1 MKEFGLLTDLYVKSW
16 NVFRNR
22 TNLRTIG
29 GWLAAII
36 ILSGIVVNM
45 PVQSQWLPDWRTEE
59 YVQTGIEQVYNYELD
74 EARAT
79 FQKIVDMY
87 PKHPGG
93 HFFVAMVDWMRILV
107 NLEDE
112 SLDDRF
118 FDQLEKV
125 IDLSDDILKQR
136 SHDISALFFKG
147 GAIGFRGRLR
157 AHRGSWVRAAND
169 GRRALPIVRRAEQLS
184 PDNADILLGKGI
196 YNYYASVIPDMFPW
210 VKPFL
215 IFFPKGDKEEGL
227 EQLRMA
233 SQGARY
239 AGVEATYFL
248 MQILYFNEKKYRE
261 GFELSRKLYSRFP
274 QNPLFQRYYGRFNVA
289 LGRWDD
295 AYETFLSVIERYN
308 NGQNGYHLP
317 AVREA
322 EYYVAQ
328 YLFNNNY
335 LEEALDHYSS
345 VLEYSEKI
353 GSDVQS
359 GFVILATLRKGM
371 IYDAM
376 DEREKALEYYRKVR
390 SMDDYQGSRTLA
402 DRYIESPYSKGSVV
416 REINPN
422 LLSP

>member
-1 MKEFGLLTDLYVKSW
+1 MKEFGQLRDIYVKNW
-16 NVFRNR
+16 NGFRNK
-22 TNLRTIG
+22 TNSALIG
-29 GWLAAII
+29 GMITTII
-36 ILSGIVVNM
+36 ILFGIIYT
-45 PVQSQWLPDWRTEE
+45 PVKAQWLPDWRTEE
-59 YVQTGIEQVYNYELD
+59 YVQQGIEQVYNYEL
-74 EARAT
+74 EPARAS
-79 FQKIVDMY
+79 FQKIVDRY
-87 PKHPGG
+87 PEHPGG
-93 HFFVAMVDWMRILV
+93 HFFVAMIDWMQILV
-107 NLEDE
+107 NMEDE

-118 FDQLEKV
+118 FEQLETV
-125 IDLSDDILKQR
+125 IELSDNILKKR

-169 GRRALPIVRRAEQLS
+169 GRRALPIVRRAEKLS

-196 YNYYASVIPDMFPW
+196 YNYYASVIPDKFPW

-227 EQLRMA
+227 DQLRTA
-233 SQGARY
+233 SQNARY
-239 AGVEATYFL
+239 AGIEASYFL

-261 GFELSRKLYSRFP
+261 GYELARDLHSRFP
-274 QNPLFQRYYGRFNVA
+274 RNPLFQRYYGRFNVA

-295 AYETFLSVIERYN
+295 AYETFSSVIERYN
-308 NGQNGYHLP
+308 NGQKGYYLP

-328 YLFNNNY
+328 YLFNNNS
-335 LEEALDHYSS
+335 LEEALDHYAS
-345 VLEYSEKI
+345 VLEYSNRL

-371 IYDAM
+371 IYDALE
-376 DEREKALEYYRKVR
+376 ERGKALEYYRKVR
-390 SMDDYQGSRTLA
+390 SMDDYQGSHNLA
-402 DRYIESPYSKGSVV
+402 ERYIESPYNRGNVV
-416 REINPN
+416 REVTPS

>member
-1 MKEFGLLTDLYVKSW
+1 MKECGQLTDIYVKSW
-16 NVFRNR
+16 NVFQNR
-22 TNLRTIG
+22 FGIG

-36 ILSGIVVNM
+36 LLSGIM
-45 PVQSQWLPDWRTEE
+45 ITPVRSQWLPDWRTEE
-59 YVQTGIEQVYNYELD
+59 YVQQGIEQVYNYELE
-74 EARAT
+74 EARES
-79 FQKIVDMY
+79 FQKVVDKY
-87 PKHPGG
+87 PEHPGG
-93 HFFVAMVDWMRILV
+93 HFFVAMVDWMKILV
-107 NLEDE
+107 NIEDE

-118 FDQLEKV
+118 FEQLETV
-125 IDLSDDILKQR
+125 IDLSDKILRRR

-157 AHRGSWVRAAND
+157 AHRGAWVRAAND
-169 GRRALPIVRRAEQLS
+169 GRRALPIVRKAEQLL

-196 YNYYASVIPDMFPW
+196 YNYYAAVIPDMFPW

-215 IFFPKGDKEEGL
+215 IFFPRGDKEEGI
-227 EQLRMA
+227 EQLRIA

-239 AGVEATYFL
+239 AGIEASYFL

-261 GFELSRKLYSRFP
+261 GYQISRELYSRFP

-308 NGQNGYHLP
+308 NGDRGYHLP

-322 EYYVAQ
+322 KYYVAQ

-335 LEEALDHYSS
+335 LEEALENYNA
-345 VLEYSEKI
+345 VLEYSDKM

-359 GFVILATLRKGM
+359 GFAILATLRKGM
-371 IYDAM
+371 IYDALG
-376 DEREKALEYYRKVR
+376 EREKALELYRKVR
-390 SMDDYQGSRTLA
+390 SMDDYQGSRNIA
-402 DRYIESPYSKGSVV
+402 DRYIETPYSKGSVV